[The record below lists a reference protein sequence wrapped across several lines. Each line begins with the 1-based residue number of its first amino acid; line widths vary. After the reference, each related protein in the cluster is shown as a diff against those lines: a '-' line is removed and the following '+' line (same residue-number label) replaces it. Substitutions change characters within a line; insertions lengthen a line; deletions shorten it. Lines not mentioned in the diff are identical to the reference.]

1 MDLEG
6 VRQRLGT
13 AARIA
18 SAASLAMG
26 LALSICTT
34 ARAQGAD
41 PSSPKQAP
49 SVLTADTLTYD
60 TNNQLITATGDV
72 EISTGQPSA
81 ARPTRSATTS
91 APARCSPTAT
101 WC

>member
-1 MDLEG
+1 MDLKG

-18 SAASLAMG
+18 SATSLAMG
-26 LALSICTT
+26 PALSICTT

-60 TNNQLITATGDV
+60 SNNQLITATGDV
-72 EISTGQPSA
+72 EISTGSRRFLADQV
-81 ARPTRSATTS
+81 RYDQRT
-91 APARCSPTAT
+91 ARCSPTAT